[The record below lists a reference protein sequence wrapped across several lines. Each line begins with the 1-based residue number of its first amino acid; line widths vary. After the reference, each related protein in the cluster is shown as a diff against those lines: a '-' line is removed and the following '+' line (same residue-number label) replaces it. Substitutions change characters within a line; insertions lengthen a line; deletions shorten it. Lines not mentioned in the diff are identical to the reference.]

1 MQYKDLGITVDNKVA
16 TVEIQR
22 GPNNFFTAGLIN
34 SLADAFTD
42 MEEGDDVRAIVLCAE
57 GKHFCAG
64 NDFSSEEQNVVRE
77 DRDPNAPNPLYAA
90 ATRLFAAR
98 LPVIGAIQGAAVGG
112 GFGLAVMPDF
122 RVVCPE
128 ARFTANFVKL
138 GFHPGFG
145 LTHTLPRLIG
155 QQQAQLLFLTGRR
168 IGGEEAYR
176 IGLAD
181 VLTDKEN
188 LRAEALKLAHEIA
201 ENAPLA
207 VQSVRAT
214 MRAGLA
220 DAVKAQTD
228 HENAEQYKLGLTEDH
243 KEGVRAVAER
253 RPGNFVGR

>member
-1 MQYKDLGITVDNKVA
+1 MDYEDLAIDVDNKVA
-16 TVEIQR
+16 VVEIQR
-22 GPNNFFTAGLIN
+22 PPNNFFDTKLIGN
-34 SLADAFTD
+34 LADAFAAMD
-42 MEEGDDVRAIVLCAE
+42 DGDDVRAIVLCSQ

-64 NDFSSEEQNVVRE
+64 NDFSGQKQDQERPARE
-77 DRDPNAPNPLYAA
+77 PTGVNPLYAA
-90 ATRLFAAR
+90 ATRLFDTKTPVVAA
-98 LPVIGAIQGAAVGG
+98 VQGAAVGG

-122 RVVCPE
+122 RIVAPE

-155 QQQAQLLFLTGRR
+155 HQEAHKLFLTGRR

-181 VLTDKEN
+181 VLTDQEN
-188 LRAEALKLAHEIA
+188 LREEAIKLAAEIA

-220 DAVKAQTD
+220 EAVKRQTD
-228 HENAEQYKLGLTEDH
+228 HENAEQFRLQGTEDH

-253 RPGNFVGR
+253 RPGRFLGR